1 HRTIWRVGRIRM
13 SRIALALGCLILSS
27 AVEAAPRYSGTIV
40 AVDPAGSS
48 ITLNELGAGVPGG
61 RNQEI
66 PRVIGLSPGTT
77 LLREARAVQGVAE
90 LGFAAAGWPVADVG
104 TPRLKG
110 FAVRARRDLPILPL
124 ARQPHLDVVGLG
136 RREPHVG
143 CAEQHD
149 PVRQLEPLQNFL

>member
-1 HRTIWRVGRIRM
+1 M

-66 PRVIGLSPGTT
+66 PRVIRLSPGTT
-77 LLREARAVQGVAE
+77 FLLAARAADSEETGWRGEYTESPIAATDLKPGDFATVEAETRDGKLVAISVVVVRPTAE
-90 LGFAAAGWPVADVG
+90 
-104 TPRLKG
+104 PR
-110 FAVRARRDLPILPL
+110 
-124 ARQPHLDVVGLG
+124 
-136 RREPHVG
+136 
-143 CAEQHD
+143 
-149 PVRQLEPLQNFL
+149 

>member
-1 HRTIWRVGRIRM
+1 M

-66 PRVIGLSPGTT
+66 PRVIGLAPGTK
-77 LLREARAVQGVAE
+77 LLLTARAADREETGWRGEYTESPIAATDLKPGDFATVEAETQDGKLVAISVVVVRPTAE
-90 LGFAAAGWPVADVG
+90 
-104 TPRLKG
+104 PR
-110 FAVRARRDLPILPL
+110 
-124 ARQPHLDVVGLG
+124 
-136 RREPHVG
+136 
-143 CAEQHD
+143 
-149 PVRQLEPLQNFL
+149 